1 MILDRRAVLKLSA
14 AAAGVASLGAC
25 SPSQEAVRVWAMGVE
40 GEALGA
46 FAKGFTARNPDIK
59 VAVQALP
66 WSAAHEKLLTAFAAD
81 SLPDIIAL
89 GNTWVPEFAAVNA
102 LEPLDSY
109 IAGSNINLKTDF
121 SAARQSVT
129 IGGQLLGLPWYVDT
143 RLLFYRRDLLEEV
156 GFDRVATTRA
166 KWDEQLAALSGARRP
181 GRYSVLM
188 PVNEY
193 EPLVAFGLQADAPL
207 LVDDATRGG
216 FEQPSVRDSFA
227 YVASLYQRGLAAI
240 VTNTEAPDI
249 YNAFARGEF
258 AFLVSGP
265 WNLGEFSKRLPPG
278 LQDAWATAPLPGPTG
293 PGASLSGGV
302 SLCLTRASR
311 NKPRAFAFINYLRTL
326 QQQSAFYGL
335 TGDLPADQ
343 SAWTSTGLM
352 RDPRSKAFYDQLMIA
367 KPAPPAPE
375 WERIANE
382 MAATLERVVRGV
394 QPLDAALARLDK
406 FADEALAKRRWLLK
420 RTARA

>member
-1 MILDRRAVLKLSA
+1 
-14 AAAGVASLGAC
+14 
-25 SPSQEAVRVWAMGVE
+25 MGVE

-46 FAKGFTARNPDIK
+46 FAKSFTERNPDIS

-81 SLPDIIAL
+81 DLPDIIAL
-89 GNTWVPEFAAVNA
+89 GNTWVPEFAALDA
-102 LEPLDSY
+102 LEPLDAY
-109 IAGSNINLKTDF
+109 VAESNLNLETDF

-143 RLLFYRRDLLEEV
+143 RLLFYRRDLLQEV
-156 GFDRVATTRA
+156 GFNQVATTRA

-181 GRYSVLM
+181 GRYGVLM

-193 EPLVAFGLQADAPL
+193 EPLVAFCLQSDAPL

-216 FEQPSVRDSFA
+216 FQQRSIRDSVA
-227 YVASLYQRGLAAI
+227 YVASLYQRGFAA
-240 VTNTEAPDI
+240 VLTNTEAPDI
-249 YNAFARGEF
+249 YSAFARGEF
-258 AFLVSGP
+258 AFIVSGP
-265 WNLGEFSKRLPPG
+265 WNLGEFSQRLPPG
-278 LQDAWATAPLPGPTG
+278 LQDAWATAPLPGPAG

-311 NKPRAFAFINYLRTL
+311 NKPRAFAFMNYLRSL
-326 QQQSAFYGL
+326 QQQSVFYGL
-335 TGDLPADQ
+335 TKDLPTDQ
-343 SAWTSTGLM
+343 AAWTSTGLM
-352 RDPRSKAFYDQLMIA
+352 HDPRSKAFYDQLTIA

-406 FADEALAKRRWLLK
+406 FADEALAKRRWILK
-420 RTARA
+420 QTRGA